1 MIQITNKSELV
12 GAERY
17 GQCASCAKESKEVE
31 LYQIS
36 FLIQE
41 EFKAKCKRDGFKM
54 NEIVEILMSGYIS
67 GEIQIR
73 KEISYRIHQK
83 EN

>member
-1 MIQITNKSELV
+1 MYNSICKGDKAMARKNFATPIDE
-12 GAERY
+12 
-17 GQCASCAKESKEVE
+17 
-31 LYQIS
+31 I
-36 FLIQE
+36 IQE